1 LIKFDHARALF
12 ERLLETITVFLIISL
27 AVVVVLG
34 VIYRWSGASLSW
46 YDEIASVQLAWLTY
60 YGASLA
66 ALKRAHIGVPGL
78 IAVVPP
84 LFRVPLVLLAE
95 AVVIGFFLIL
105 AWYGYIVLVVLE
117 GDTLISLPWISTQVT
132 QSVIPIGGADMPVV
146 ISLLNSY
153 SGLAAAATGFVL
165 ANNILIISGALV
177 GASGII
183 LTQIMCKAMNRS
195 LANVLFAA
203 VGTADGT
210 GGDGLDVVLVVE
222 GNHRSDRQSESVGQ
236 VLGQGSITPTQIVCI
251 HHFHYGNH
259 FSSLNFVISTP
270 FYDANI
276 ITRSSFF
283 CFHESAFFPTPISG
297 IGIYSVIY
305 KPAVLINFAF
315 MTVPENADLVIFIFT
330 ELIGYGSKHIEF
342 RKDGPVL

>member
-84 LFRVPLVLLAE
+84 LFRVPLVLLAAE

-132 QSVIPIGGADMPVV
+132 QSVIPIGAVLF
-146 ISLLNSY
+146 IIAELLNMP
-153 SGLAAAATGFVL
+153 
-165 ANNILIISGALV
+165 
-177 GASGII
+177 
-183 LTQIMCKAMNRS
+183 QIMREA
-195 LANVLFAA
+195 
-203 VGTADGT
+203 
-210 GGDGLDVVLVVE
+210 
-222 GNHRSDRQSESVGQ
+222 
-236 VLGQGSITPTQIVCI
+236 
-251 HHFHYGNH
+251 
-259 FSSLNFVISTP
+259 
-270 FYDANI
+270 
-276 ITRSSFF
+276 ITREEMMR
-283 CFHESAFFPTPISG
+283 HE
-297 IGIYSVIY
+297 
-305 KPAVLINFAF
+305 
-315 MTVPENADLVIFIFT
+315 
-330 ELIGYGSKHIEF
+330 
-342 RKDGPVL
+342 

>member
-66 ALKRAHIGVPGL
+66 ALKRAHIGVPGV

-84 LFRVPLVLLAE
+84 LFRVTLVLLAE

-132 QSVIPIGGADMPVV
+132 QSVIPIGAVLF
-146 ISLLNSY
+146 IIAELLNMP
-153 SGLAAAATGFVL
+153 
-165 ANNILIISGALV
+165 
-177 GASGII
+177 
-183 LTQIMCKAMNRS
+183 QIMREA
-195 LANVLFAA
+195 
-203 VGTADGT
+203 
-210 GGDGLDVVLVVE
+210 
-222 GNHRSDRQSESVGQ
+222 
-236 VLGQGSITPTQIVCI
+236 
-251 HHFHYGNH
+251 
-259 FSSLNFVISTP
+259 
-270 FYDANI
+270 
-276 ITRSSFF
+276 ITREEMMR
-283 CFHESAFFPTPISG
+283 HE
-297 IGIYSVIY
+297 
-305 KPAVLINFAF
+305 
-315 MTVPENADLVIFIFT
+315 
-330 ELIGYGSKHIEF
+330 
-342 RKDGPVL
+342 

>member
-1 LIKFDHARALF
+1 MIKLDHARALF

-132 QSVIPIGGADMPVV
+132 QSVIPIGAVLF
-146 ISLLNSY
+146 IIAELLNMP
-153 SGLAAAATGFVL
+153 
-165 ANNILIISGALV
+165 
-177 GASGII
+177 
-183 LTQIMCKAMNRS
+183 QIMREASARAEMMR
-195 LANVLFAA
+195 
-203 VGTADGT
+203 
-210 GGDGLDVVLVVE
+210 
-222 GNHRSDRQSESVGQ
+222 
-236 VLGQGSITPTQIVCI
+236 
-251 HHFHYGNH
+251 
-259 FSSLNFVISTP
+259 
-270 FYDANI
+270 
-276 ITRSSFF
+276 
-283 CFHESAFFPTPISG
+283 HE
-297 IGIYSVIY
+297 
-305 KPAVLINFAF
+305 
-315 MTVPENADLVIFIFT
+315 
-330 ELIGYGSKHIEF
+330 
-342 RKDGPVL
+342 

>member
-1 LIKFDHARALF
+1 MIKFDHARALF

-95 AVVIGFFLIL
+95 TVVIGFFLIL

-132 QSVIPIGGADMPVV
+132 QSVIPIGAVLF
-146 ISLLNSY
+146 IIAELLNMP
-153 SGLAAAATGFVL
+153 
-165 ANNILIISGALV
+165 
-177 GASGII
+177 
-183 LTQIMCKAMNRS
+183 QIMREA
-195 LANVLFAA
+195 
-203 VGTADGT
+203 
-210 GGDGLDVVLVVE
+210 
-222 GNHRSDRQSESVGQ
+222 
-236 VLGQGSITPTQIVCI
+236 
-251 HHFHYGNH
+251 
-259 FSSLNFVISTP
+259 
-270 FYDANI
+270 
-276 ITRSSFF
+276 ITREEMMR
-283 CFHESAFFPTPISG
+283 HE
-297 IGIYSVIY
+297 
-305 KPAVLINFAF
+305 
-315 MTVPENADLVIFIFT
+315 
-330 ELIGYGSKHIEF
+330 
-342 RKDGPVL
+342 

>member
-1 LIKFDHARALF
+1 MIKFDHARALF

-132 QSVIPIGGADMPVV
+132 QSVIPIGAVLF
-146 ISLLNSY
+146 IIAELLNMPQ
-153 SGLAAAATGFVL
+153 
-165 ANNILIISGALV
+165 IIRE
-177 GASGII
+177 AS
-183 LTQIMCKAMNRS
+183 AR
-195 LANVLFAA
+195 
-203 VGTADGT
+203 
-210 GGDGLDVVLVVE
+210 VE
-222 GNHRSDRQSESVGQ
+222 MMR
-236 VLGQGSITPTQIVCI
+236 
-251 HHFHYGNH
+251 
-259 FSSLNFVISTP
+259 
-270 FYDANI
+270 
-276 ITRSSFF
+276 
-283 CFHESAFFPTPISG
+283 HE
-297 IGIYSVIY
+297 
-305 KPAVLINFAF
+305 
-315 MTVPENADLVIFIFT
+315 
-330 ELIGYGSKHIEF
+330 
-342 RKDGPVL
+342 